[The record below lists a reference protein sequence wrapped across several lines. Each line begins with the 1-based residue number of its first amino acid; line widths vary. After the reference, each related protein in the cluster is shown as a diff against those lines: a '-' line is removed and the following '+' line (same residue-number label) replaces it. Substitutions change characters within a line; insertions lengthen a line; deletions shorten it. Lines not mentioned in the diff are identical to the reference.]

1 MDRPDVAMF
10 VVGAVGVLVA
20 FVIVQP
26 GEYILELGTLR
37 FDPSLAV
44 ISGFGFLAAWGIAMS
59 LQRSTAF
66 QVRVEPTRFNS
77 TAVSI
82 VLSLSLLSA
91 VLTYSTTDLTGVSLI
106 ATVLVNILIVVI
118 VLTGVFVLFRHF
130 GWWYPETGNEV

>member
-44 ISGFGFLAAWGIAMS
+44 IGIR
-59 LQRSTAF
+59 LPRGLGNCDEPPTF
-66 QVRVEPTRFNS
+66 DRVPSSCRTHE
-77 TAVSI
+77 I
-82 VLSLSLLSA
+82 
-91 VLTYSTTDLTGVSLI
+91 
-106 ATVLVNILIVVI
+106 
-118 VLTGVFVLFRHF
+118 
-130 GWWYPETGNEV
+130 